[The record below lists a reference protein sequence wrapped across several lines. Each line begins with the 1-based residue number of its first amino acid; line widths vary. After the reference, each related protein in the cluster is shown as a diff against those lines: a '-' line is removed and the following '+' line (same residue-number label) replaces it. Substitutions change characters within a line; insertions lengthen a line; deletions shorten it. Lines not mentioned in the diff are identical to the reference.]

1 MPFLIITTY
10 DEAVARNDEAG
21 KDAGLAYHQ
30 GTGVT
35 RYVWATEVE
44 DSNDPRAALVVDRR
58 QNLLNAAETA
68 ALVDDLPA
76 DWQTSVD
83 P

>member
-1 MPFLIITTY
+1 MPFLIFTTY
-10 DEAVARNDEAG
+10 EDAVARNDEAG

-35 RYVWATEVE
+35 RFIWATEVE
-44 DSNDPRAALVVDRR
+44 DSNEPRAALVIDRR
-58 QNLLNAAETA
+58 QNLLTNYETA
-68 ALVDDLPA
+68 ALVNNLPA
-76 DWQTSVD
+76 DWQTSPD